1 MGSLQYAC
9 YRSLP
14 INSIYHNLT
23 RGNVDDGLEPRSNEI
38 VGDIVVAVTLHKH
51 CLYDGLSAEHLE
63 ITYHFLD
70 VVTTCRAI
78 YLTDVRS
85 VDGIEFQD
93 VVIDTQKGVTDI
105 LTMQLGGVAED
116 RHTGIGEILVA
127 KTKGIVDD
135 GREVRMTRR
144 LTIAGKGKDVRT
156 LACPLHPLQ
165 LLL

>member
-1 MGSLQYAC
+1 
-9 YRSLP
+9 
-14 INSIYHNLT
+14 
-23 RGNVDDGLEPRSNEI
+23 
-38 VGDIVVAVTLHKH
+38 
-51 CLYDGLSAEHLE
+51 LSAEHLE

-70 VVTTCRAI
+70 VITTCRTI
-78 YLTDVRS
+78 YLADVRS

-93 VVIDTQKGVTDI
+93 VVIDTQKSVTDI
-105 LTMQLGGVAED
+105 LTMKLGGVAED

-156 LACPLHPLQ
+156 LACPLHLLQ

>member
-1 MGSLQYAC
+1 
-9 YRSLP
+9 
-14 INSIYHNLT
+14 
-23 RGNVDDGLEPRSNEI
+23 
-38 VGDIVVAVTLHKH
+38 
-51 CLYDGLSAEHLE
+51 LSAEHLE

-105 LTMQLGGVAED
+105 LTMQLGGIAEN

-127 KTKGIVDD
+127 KTKSIVDD

-156 LACPLHPLQ
+156 LACPLHLLQ